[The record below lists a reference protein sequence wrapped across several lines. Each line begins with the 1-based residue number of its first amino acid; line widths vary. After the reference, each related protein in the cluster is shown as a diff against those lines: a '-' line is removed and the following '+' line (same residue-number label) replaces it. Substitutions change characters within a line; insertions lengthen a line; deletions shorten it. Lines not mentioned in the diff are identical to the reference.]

1 MDIES
6 IRNYCLQKNDVTEEL
21 PFDEVSPVYKVCGKI
36 FVIVSL
42 TPPYSINLKCDPEK
56 AIELREKY
64 DAVTP
69 GYHMNKTHWNT
80 VELGSNIPSKLIRE
94 WIDHSYEL
102 VVNGLNRKT
111 KKKASAVIRKKTFVK
126 KINKKKGN

>member
-6 IRNYCLQKNDVTEEL
+6 IRNYCLKKIEVTEEL
-21 PFDEVSPVYKVCGKI
+21 PFDEDSPVYKVMGKI
-36 FVIVSL
+36 FAITSL
-42 TPPYSINLKCDPEK
+42 NPPYSINLKCNPEK

-64 DAVTP
+64 DSVTP

-80 VELGSNIPSKLIRE
+80 IDLESNLPPKLIKE

-102 VVNGLNRKT
+102 VVSGLPKKEKEKLTSGKT
-111 KKKASAVIRKKTFVK
+111 IQGKKSKKKE
-126 KINKKKGN
+126 N